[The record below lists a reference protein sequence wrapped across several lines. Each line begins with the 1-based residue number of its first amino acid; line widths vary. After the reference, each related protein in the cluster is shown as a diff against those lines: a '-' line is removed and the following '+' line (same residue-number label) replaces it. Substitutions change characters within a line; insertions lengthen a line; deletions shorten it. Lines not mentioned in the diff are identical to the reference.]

1 MIELTAIAEVWYA
14 CELTEENEQKV
25 REFMESEG
33 VDVDYAVR
41 ELWMRNEIEIY
52 TNSIESDFRT
62 QEIYDV
68 VGCEEEEEEDEE

>member
-14 CELTEENEQKV
+14 CELTEEDEQKV
-25 REFMESEG
+25 REFMENEG

-52 TNSIESDFRT
+52 TNSIESDFHT
-62 QEIYDV
+62 KEIYDV
-68 VGCEEEEEEDEE
+68 ADCEEEDD

>member
-14 CELTEENEQKV
+14 CTLTEEDEQKV
-25 REFMESEG
+25 REFMKSEG
-33 VDVDYAVR
+33 VSVADAVR

-52 TNSIESDFRT
+52 TSSIESDFHT

-68 VGCEEEEEEDEE
+68 VDCGEEDD

>member
-14 CELTEENEQKV
+14 CELTEEDEQKV

-52 TNSIESDFRT
+52 TNSIESDFST
-62 QEIYDV
+62 EKIYNVIDTR
-68 VGCEEEEEEDEE
+68 EEDEE

>member
-14 CELTEENEQKV
+14 CELTEEDEQKV

-52 TNSIESDFRT
+52 TNSIESDFHT
-62 QEIYDV
+62 KEIYDV
-68 VGCEEEEEEDEE
+68 ADCEEEDD

>member
-14 CELTEENEQKV
+14 CELMEEDEQKV
-25 REFMESEG
+25 REFMKSEG
-33 VDVDYAVR
+33 VSVADAVR

-52 TNSIESDFRT
+52 TSSVESDFHT

-68 VGCEEEEEEDEE
+68 VDCEEEDD

>member
-14 CELTEENEQKV
+14 CELTEEDEQKV

-52 TNSIESDFRT
+52 TSSIESDFNT
-62 QEIYDV
+62 KEICDIAD
-68 VGCEEEEEEDEE
+68 CEVEDD

>member
-14 CELTEENEQKV
+14 CELTEEDEQKV
-25 REFMESEG
+25 REFMKSEG
-33 VDVDYAVR
+33 VSVAYAVR

-52 TNSIESDFRT
+52 TNSTESDFHT

-68 VGCEEEEEEDEE
+68 VDCEEEDD

>member
-14 CELTEENEQKV
+14 CELTEEDEQKV

-33 VDVDYAVR
+33 VDVDYAVC

-52 TNSIESDFRT
+52 TNSIESDFCT
-62 QEIYDV
+62 QKICDIV
-68 VGCEEEEEEDEE
+68 DCEEDD

>member
-14 CELTEENEQKV
+14 CTLTEEDEQKV
-25 REFMESEG
+25 REFMKSEG
-33 VDVDYAVR
+33 VDVTYAVR

-52 TNSIESDFRT
+52 TNSIESDFHT

-68 VGCEEEEEEDEE
+68 VDYEEEDE

>member
-14 CELTEENEQKV
+14 CELTEEDEQKV
-25 REFMESEG
+25 REFMENEG

-52 TNSIESDFRT
+52 TNSVESDFHT
-62 QEIYDV
+62 KEICDV
-68 VGCEEEEEEDEE
+68 VDCEEEDD

>member
-1 MIELTAIAEVWYA
+1 MIELTAIAEVWYS
-14 CELTEENEQKV
+14 CELTEEDEQKV

-33 VDVDYAVR
+33 EDVAYAVR

-68 VGCEEEEEEDEE
+68 ADCEGEDD

>member
-14 CELTEENEQKV
+14 CELTEEDEQKV
-25 REFMESEG
+25 REFMKNEG
-33 VDVDYAVR
+33 VSVANAVR

-52 TNSIESDFRT
+52 TSSIESDFHT

-68 VGCEEEEEEDEE
+68 VDCEEEDD

>member
-14 CELTEENEQKV
+14 CTLTEEDEQKV
-25 REFMESEG
+25 REFMENEG
-33 VDVDYAVR
+33 VSVANAVR

-52 TNSIESDFRT
+52 TSSIESDFHT

-68 VGCEEEEEEDEE
+68 VDCEEEDD

>member
-14 CELTEENEQKV
+14 CTLTEEDEQKV
-25 REFMESEG
+25 REFMKNEG
-33 VDVDYAVR
+33 VSVANAVR

-52 TNSIESDFRT
+52 TSSIESDFHT

-68 VGCEEEEEEDEE
+68 VDCGEEDD

>member
-14 CELTEENEQKV
+14 CTLTEEDEQKV
-25 REFMESEG
+25 REFMKNEG
-33 VDVDYAVR
+33 VSVANAVR

-52 TNSIESDFRT
+52 TSSIESDFHT

-68 VGCEEEEEEDEE
+68 VDCEEEDD

>member
-1 MIELTAIAEVWYA
+1 MIELTAIAEVWYS
-14 CELTEENEQKV
+14 CELTEEDEQKV
-25 REFMESEG
+25 REFMENES

-52 TNSIESDFRT
+52 TNSVESDFHT

-68 VGCEEEEEEDEE
+68 VDCEEEDD

>member
-14 CELTEENEQKV
+14 CELTEEDEQKV
-25 REFMESEG
+25 RDFMESEG
-33 VDVDYAVR
+33 VDVTYAVR

-52 TNSIESDFRT
+52 TNSVESDFHT

-68 VGCEEEEEEDEE
+68 VDYEEEDE

>member
-14 CELTEENEQKV
+14 CELTEEDEQKV
-25 REFMESEG
+25 RDFMESEG
-33 VDVDYAVR
+33 VDVAYAVR

-52 TNSIESDFRT
+52 TNSVESDFHT

-68 VGCEEEEEEDEE
+68 VDCEEEDD

>member
-14 CELTEENEQKV
+14 CTLTEEDEQKV

-33 VDVDYAVR
+33 VSIADAVR

-52 TNSIESDFRT
+52 TSSIESDFHT

-68 VGCEEEEEEDEE
+68 VDCGEEDD

>member
-14 CELTEENEQKV
+14 CELTEEDEQKV

-52 TNSIESDFRT
+52 TNSVESDFST
-62 QEIYDV
+62 KEIYEVAD
-68 VGCEEEEEEDEE
+68 CEEEDD